1 MGLDT
6 WESIDLIDKRGK
18 IHTIRFSLL
27 EGIKM
32 PIPLNSPRN
41 YPFIKRAKIYI
52 DIQYNKMMAAAE
64 EGNDHGGYPL
74 RYGFD
79 RWWFNPNLVTDE
91 NPSAGL
97 VRRDSF
103 HGTWQECH
111 AMIASIYAS
120 NLSMLTSE
128 FIRLTMEDKTN
139 KAGDGMMAGENQFDP
154 LNATWEFNDLH
165 PKAGVC
171 MSFDRLRER
180 YLKASENFGDS
191 NRIDILAQSPV
202 GDSNTPQYVSEYD
215 IMNQ

>member
-1 MGLDT
+1 MGLET

-27 EGIKM
+27 QGIKM
-32 PIPLNSPRN
+32 PIPLNAPRN
-41 YPFIKRAKIYI
+41 YPFIKRAKMYI
-52 DIQYNKMMAAAE
+52 DIQYNKMMAASE
-64 EGNDHGGYPL
+64 EGNDNGGYPL
-74 RYGFD
+74 TDTFD

-97 VRRDSF
+97 VRRDYF

-120 NLSMLTSE
+120 SLSMLTNE
-128 FIRLTMEDKTN
+128 FIRLTMGDKTN

-165 PKAGVC
+165 PKAGVY

-202 GDSNTPQYVSEYD
+202 GDSNTSQYMSEYD